1 MSIAHLPLKS
11 PKCLANKLM
20 LKGSKHEVIA
30 EVGRAKAA
38 TPASLSLQ
46 DSFYDRG
53 SEQEVINDETIIKA
67 KDIHIT
73 AHFQYDTAAPKL
85 QHD

>member
-1 MSIAHLPLKS
+1 MNLT
-11 PKCLANKLM
+11 
-20 LKGSKHEVIA
+20 
-30 EVGRAKAA
+30 KAA